1 MKWPNWFD
9 QIPISALAIA
19 ALLLGLAPFQPQPHL
34 VEKLV
39 MLADGTLSRAI
50 DIFDLFFHGAPS
62 VLLIV
67 RLLRRAGNP
76 RDV

>member
-1 MKWPNWFD
+1 
-9 QIPISALAIA
+9 
-19 ALLLGLAPFQPQPHL
+19 
-34 VEKLV
+34 
-39 MLADGTLSRAI
+39 MLADGTLSQAI

-67 RLLRRAGNP
+67 RLLRRAGNQ